1 MSTFSICSTEGRE
14 NMYRRGHAFRCSE
27 RLPGWLTHKHPGSGP
42 REAVPVGPENL
53 PPSRGNM
60 FAWKQNTSG
69 RGSLLLPGKSLTL
82 SLCSSR
88 GRDLLPSGRRA
99 STIPLPPLAVTRN
112 PAFIT
117 ERMARPLALAMT
129 CAAKEESVRPD
140 GSGLGM
146 ELCLPDPG
154 LPGLSGTGN

>member
-42 REAVPVGPENL
+42 RKAVPVGPENL

-60 FAWKQNTSG
+60 FASKQNTSG
-69 RGSLLLPGKSLTL
+69 RGSLLLPGIVT
-82 SLCSSR
+82 
-88 GRDLLPSGRRA
+88 DLLPSGRRA

-129 CAAKEESVRPD
+129 CAAKEESARPD
-140 GSGLGM
+140 GSGLGV
-146 ELCLPDPG
+146 EPYFPDPG
-154 LPGLSGTGN
+154 LPGSQRHR